1 MSQKTFTVTA
11 SVVFLVIA
19 VLHTLRLFFHWEAII
34 GSWSVPH
41 WLSGV
46 AIALFGYLSYSG
58 FKENRRRPK

>member
-1 MSQKTFTVTA
+1 MHQKTFTITA
-11 SVVFLVIA
+11 SVVFLLIA
-19 VLHTLRLFFHWEAII
+19 ALHALRLVFSWEAII

-58 FKENRRRPK
+58 FTVRGK